1 LSHVSSAW
9 GFILKHF
16 SGFLKALLVAVW
28 QKLFWLIDTT
38 NHQLFCGAMGWARE
52 AHFEPCHMIC
62 DGCQATSLKTFLN
75 ALTVKN
81 EADAAFVPSGD
92 GGYKLCLCPE
102 CQRHRCL
109 GKFGDATDQNIEAA
123 MMRSWV
129 KPDAA
134 PGSPAN
140 ADEQRGELL
149 ELAAASG
156 SRNEIP
162 AEDELRAWSSD
173 SIIEMLRR
181 GACEL
186 SRRQP
191 RQSQSS
197 TEAPPSAAGLEPA
210 LGSMVGAAPTSAP
223 DVATPV

>member
-1 LSHVSSAW
+1 M
-9 GFILKHF
+9 LKHF
-16 SGFLKALLVAVW
+16 SGFLKAPLVAVW
-28 QKLFWLIDTT
+28 QKPFWLIDTP
-38 NHQLFCGAMGWARE
+38 NHQLLCGAMGWMRD
-52 AHFEPCHMIC
+52 AHFEPCHMQC
-62 DGCQATSLKTFLN
+62 DGCQATTAETFLT
-75 ALTVKN
+75 APAVKKD
-81 EADAAFVPSGD
+81 ADAAFVPSGD

-102 CQRHRCL
+102 CQRRKCL
-109 GKFGDATDQNIEAA
+109 GKFAHETDQNIEAA

-173 SIIEMLRR
+173 SIIEMLRC

-186 SRRQP
+186 SRRQ
-191 RQSQSS
+191 REQSQSS
-197 TEAPPSAAGLEPA
+197 TEAPPSAAGLAPA
-210 LGSMVGAAPTSAP
+210 LGSLAGAAPPSAP
-223 DVATPV
+223 DVPNKE